1 MPDKPFGLNS
11 AKPGAAALRQP
22 PRVSEDASAAWQRLP
37 GRIRAEVLEALDTP
51 RHEGHPTGRRG
62 KPPALKAHVLP
73 SGFCVVYE
81 SGNDGNTVWTVLT
94 PRERCLIGA

>member
-1 MPDKPFGLNS
+1 MPDKPFGMNS
-11 AKPGAAALRQP
+11 AQTMAAAPRRP

-37 GRIRAEVLEALDTP
+37 SRIRAEVFEALDTP
-51 RHEGHPTGRRG
+51 RPAASPAGRRG
-62 KPPALKAHVLP
+62 KSPELKARVLP

-81 SGNDGNTVWTVLT
+81 SGKDGNTVWTVLT

>member
-11 AKPGAAALRQP
+11 AKIVAAALRQP

-37 GRIRAEVLEALDTP
+37 GRIRAEVFEALDAP
-51 RHEGHPTGRRG
+51 EAEARQSGRQD
-62 KPPALKAHVLP
+62 KPPDLKARVLP

-81 SGNDGNTVWTVLT
+81 SGNGGNIVWTVLT